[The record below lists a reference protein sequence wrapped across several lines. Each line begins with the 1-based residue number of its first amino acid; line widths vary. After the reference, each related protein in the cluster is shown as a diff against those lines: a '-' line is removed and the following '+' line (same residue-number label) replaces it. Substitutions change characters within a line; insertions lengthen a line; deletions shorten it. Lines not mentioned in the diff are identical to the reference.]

1 MGFINDYDRLQLMD
15 ALHQFNL
22 FMQLT
27 LSITPIEFGFTP

>member
-1 MGFINDYDRLQLMD
+1 MGFINDYHRLQLVD

-27 LSITPIEFGFTP
+27 FGITPIEFGFTP